1 MSSQDQVWCVSMFRD
16 EEDVADRVLKHL
28 IDEGVDGIIVADN
41 MSEDETRSKILSVV
55 PYAEKH
61 GCRLIMEIDDDP
73 GYYQSRKMTN
83 LARRAAEEGA
93 DWIVPFDADEIWYAR
108 DRLAVE
114 LRNLPGFISVVRVPI
129 INHFPTSID
138 PDDSD
143 PFVSIEWRQAESQKL
158 PKVAFRWHPEAVIEQ
173 GNHGVFIPGDVHA
186 STDWGG
192 FGLRHFPY
200 RSFEHFKRK
209 AINGKKAYE
218 AAKDLPED
226 MGLHWRQYGQI
237 LEQHGEEALREVF
250 TTYFWF
256 LAPVNAGMLHDPA
269 PYRRW

>member
-1 MSSQDQVWCVSMFRD
+1 MSDQVWAVSMFRD
-16 EEDVADRVLKHL
+16 EEDVADQVLMHL

-41 MSEDETRSKILSVV
+41 LSTDGTREKILSVV
-55 PYAEKH
+55 PYAEAK
-61 GCRLIMEIDDDP
+61 GVRLIMEIDDEP
-73 GYYQSRKMTN
+73 GYYQSRKMTD
-83 LARRAAEEGA
+83 LARKAAAEGA
-93 DWIVPFDADEIWYAR
+93 VWIVPFDADEIWYAR

-114 LRNLPGFISVVRVPI
+114 LRDMPGFVSIVNVPI
-129 INHFPTSID
+129 INHFPSSID
-138 PDDSD
+138 LPIDN
-143 PFVSIEWRQAESQKL
+143 PFQAIEWRQAEAQKL
-158 PKVAFRWHPEAVIEQ
+158 PKVAFRWHEEAVIAQ
-173 GNHGVFIPGDVHA
+173 GNHGVWLPGDQHVN
-186 STDWGG
+186 TEWGG

-209 AINGKKAYE
+209 AINGKEAYE

-256 LAPVNAGMLHDPA
+256 LAPLNAGLVHDPA
-269 PYRRW
+269 PFRRW